1 MIRAN
6 LPAMQ
11 PPKEIKRGFVVRVNT
26 ERVTLPNGTR
36 IDIDIVPHPGAA
48 AVVPFVSDDEVLLIR
63 QYRHATGG
71 TILEVPAGKLEPGEA
86 PERCAAR
93 ELEEEAGHRAG
104 RIKEL
109 GWIWTTPGFS
119 DERIFLFAAF
129 DLEAVP
135 CRLEA
140 DEVIEPVRVPL
151 ALALDLVWR
160 GELNDAKSALALIQ
174 AAQHLGRLGSLGR
187 LGRLA

>member
-6 LPAMQ
+6 LPAM
-11 PPKEIKRGFVVRVNT
+11 PPSEEIKRGFVVRVNT
-26 ERVTLPNGTR
+26 ERVTLPNGTLME
-36 IDIDIVPHPGAA
+36 IDVVPHPGAA
-48 AVVPFVSDDEVLLIR
+48 AVVPFLSDDEVLLIR

-86 PERCAAR
+86 PESCAAR
-93 ELEEEAGHRAG
+93 ELEEEAGRRAG
-104 RIKEL
+104 RIEEL
-109 GWIWTTPGFS
+109 GWIWTTPGFT

-135 CRLEA
+135 CRPEA

-151 ALALDLVWR
+151 AEALDLVWQ
-160 GELNDAKSALALIQ
+160 GELTDAKSALALLH
-174 AAQHLGRLGSLGR
+174 AARRLGKLV
-187 LGRLA
+187 